1 MTVKEYALRQIH
13 WMLQK
18 DPWVQEVFLAGGG
31 SLDDLAE
38 RILAI
43 SRFENFEL
51 LNKAQIEYY
60 EKILGLEGN
69 ENKPLDGRRAAI
81 QSAWNAAQK
90 PSLATIQAICD
101 AWKSGGII
109 ASYVPGIITLKFL
122 GEPGVPANIN
132 DLKQAMERVVPA
144 HLVLDYF
151 YRTLLI
157 REVHNVMTLAE
168 LAETPLNKFDGE

>member
-31 SLDDLAE
+31 TLDELAE

-51 LNKAQIEYY
+51 LNKAQVEYY
-60 EKILGLEGN
+60 EKMMGLEGN
-69 ENKPLDGRRAAI
+69 ERKPLEDRRAAI
-81 QSAWNAAQK
+81 QSAWQAAQK

-101 AWKSGGII
+101 AWKSGGIL

-122 GEPGVPANIN
+122 GEPGVPANIT
-132 DLKQAMERVVPA
+132 DLKQAMEQVVPA

>member
-31 SLDDLAE
+31 VLDDLAE

-60 EKILGLEGN
+60 EKLLGIVPDDS
-69 ENKPLDGRRAAI
+69 KPLEDRRAEI
-81 QSAWNAAQK
+81 QAAWQAAQK
-90 PSLATIQAICD
+90 PSLASIQAICD
-101 AWKSGGII
+101 NWKNGGII
-109 ASYVPGIITLKFL
+109 ASYAPGVITLKFL
-122 GEPGVPANIN
+122 GEPGIPDNI
-132 DLKQAMERVVPA
+132 DGLKAALERTVPA

-157 REVHNVMTLAE
+157 REVHNVMTLSE

>member
-1 MTVKEYALRQIH
+1 MTVREYALRQIH

-31 SLDDLAE
+31 TLDELAE

-51 LNKAQIEYY
+51 LNKAQVEYY
-60 EKILGLEGN
+60 EKMMGLEGN
-69 ENKPLDGRRAAI
+69 ERKPLEDRRAAI
-81 QSAWNAAQK
+81 QSAWQAAQK

-101 AWKSGGII
+101 AWKSGGIL

-122 GEPGVPANIN
+122 GEPGIPANIN
-132 DLKQAMERVVPA
+132 DLKKSMERVAPA

-168 LAETPLNKFDGE
+168 LAETLLNKFDGE